1 VENGTK
7 TENDWRAFVL
17 ATVAATAKSA
27 SITSAWPPVKPETN
41 MNENKVWVVTVPS
54 AYRAMHQCFLGKGA
68 TKHAALEDAYGPRR
82 AWGNATKAS
91 ARQADVYETDAATAD
106 SMEHEGVG
114 A

>member
-1 VENGTK
+1 MENETK
-7 TENDWRAFVL
+7 TKR
-17 ATVAATAKSA
+17 
-27 SITSAWPPVKPETN
+27 
-41 MNENKVWVVTVPS
+41 VWVVTVPS
-54 AYRAMHQCFLGKGA
+54 AYRAMHQCFLGSGA

-91 ARQADVYETDAATAD
+91 VRQADVYETDAATAD